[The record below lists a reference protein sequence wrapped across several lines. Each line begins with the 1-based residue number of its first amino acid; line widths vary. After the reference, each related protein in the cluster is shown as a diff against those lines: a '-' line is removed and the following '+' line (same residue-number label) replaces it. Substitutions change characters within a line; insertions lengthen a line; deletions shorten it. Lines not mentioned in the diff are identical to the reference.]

1 MTVATIFPIL
11 FDFYRLSLSIS
22 QKFSDSAVIM
32 AIAVSKRCSQ
42 DFEYWIFVYLP
53 FGNSRT
59 TFSKTTFSLHLLT
72 LGYHFRL
79 TSSLP
84 QHF

>member
-1 MTVATIFPIL
+1 MTVATIFTIL
-11 FDFYRLSLSIS
+11 FDVYRHPLLIS
-22 QKFSDSAVIM
+22 QKFRDSAVIL

-42 DFEYWIFVYLP
+42 DFRYWSFVYLP

-59 TFSKTTFSLHLLT
+59 IFPKTTFSLHLLT
-72 LGYHFRL
+72 LAYHFRL

-84 QHF
+84 KHF